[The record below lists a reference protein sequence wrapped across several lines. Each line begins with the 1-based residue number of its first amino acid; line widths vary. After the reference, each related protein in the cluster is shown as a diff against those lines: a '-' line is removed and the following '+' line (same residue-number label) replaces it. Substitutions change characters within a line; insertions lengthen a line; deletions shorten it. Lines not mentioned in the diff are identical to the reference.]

1 MIQLTTALQP
11 FSDIPNSQPHAAKAT
26 ICWNVLQ
33 QICHLLLQRRALRL
47 KDVLFRLRDVLK
59 PALCSDDFMP
69 SADGRCMV
77 KVPYFAQIPA
87 VFDMGRRSSGRVSGV
102 AECITESD
110 ESPSESSAAR
120 RRILP
125 CPGPRLTPCAPR
137 SPRACACW
145 PASTAA

>member
-87 VFDMGRRSSGRVSGV
+87 VLDMGRRSSGRVSLG
-102 AECITESD
+102 AAWPSA
-110 ESPSESSAAR
+110 SPSPTSR
-120 RRILP
+120 P
-125 CPGPRLTPCAPR
+125 Q
-137 SPRACACW
+137 SPRPRVGGSC
-145 PASTAA
+145 PLPGLG